1 MHNTVM
7 HGSMDSL
14 TCMPVEP
21 HWHSPMECIKIL
33 SPWYLRT
40 VYTLAVSSL
49 SYNHQ
54 PLRLSVTNLSLEI
67 TCQCFNW
74 MLQLSSG
81 WKWRSV
87 NKHCYLYPCTTE
99 DALQHWRSKVSKDR
113 SIPPRLLITVVQ
125 LFSPCHLITAV
136 QQPGISSPPSQF
148 KHSSEGIMY
157 LDVQY
162 PQ

>member
-1 MHNTVM
+1 M

-21 HWHSPMECIKIL
+21 HWHSPIECIKIL
-33 SPWYLRT
+33 SPWYLQT

-113 SIPPRLLITVVQ
+113 STPPSFSSQWSNSSLPATSSQQSSNQGFPVLHLGLSTRLKVSSGCAVSSVVQ
-125 LFSPCHLITAV
+125 
-136 QQPGISSPPSQF
+136 
-148 KHSSEGIMY
+148 K
-157 LDVQY
+157 
-162 PQ
+162 